1 MSKQEI
7 EEEKMSKTQNGVIIS
22 VYVESPKIRSPQRTR
37 TVAIKKST
45 NKPKSSSSSS
55 VSKKPQIAAR
65 KKGFDRRAQLLAYAR
80 ELRNAGSQ
88 EAQRPRK
95 NSRPKLKWLEQK
107 WKWLTIP
114 MSLCFPSRR
123 ILERTSSRWRYER
136 IPTEVYTENIV
147 DSSCGSKCIGGKK
160 RRATKRIKSHFVSK
174 LRCMLKELSCSC
186 KNI

>member
-1 MSKQEI
+1 
-7 EEEKMSKTQNGVIIS
+7 MSKTQNGVIIS

-37 TVAIKKST
+37 TVAIEKST
-45 NKPKSSSSSS
+45 NKPKSSSSS

-88 EAQRPRK
+88 EAQTPRK
-95 NSRPKLKWLEQK
+95 NLRPKLKK

-123 ILERTSSRWRYER
+123 ILERTGSRWRYER

-147 DSSCGSKCIGGKK
+147 DSSCGSECISGKK
-160 RRATKRIKSHFVSK
+160 RRAIKRIKSHFFSK

>member
-45 NKPKSSSSSS
+45 NKPKSSSSSPSS

-95 NSRPKLKWLEQK
+95 NLRPKLKTPKNPEA
-107 WKWLTIP
+107 
-114 MSLCFPSRR
+114 MSPQTR
-123 ILERTSSRWRYER
+123 SS
-136 IPTEVYTENIV
+136 
-147 DSSCGSKCIGGKK
+147 D
-160 RRATKRIKSHFVSK
+160 TKPNSGVKSFT
-174 LRCMLKELSCSC
+174 LSMICQ
-186 KNI
+186 

>member
-22 VYVESPKIRSPQRTR
+22 VYVESPKIGSPQRTR
-37 TVAIKKST
+37 TAAIKKST
-45 NKPKSSSSSS
+45 NKPKSSSSS

-88 EAQRPRK
+88 EAQRP
-95 NSRPKLKWLEQK
+95 KLKK

-147 DSSCGSKCIGGKK
+147 DSSCGSECISGKK
-160 RRATKRIKSHFVSK
+160 RRAIKRIKSHFFVKLSK

>member
-22 VYVESPKIRSPQRTR
+22 VYVESPKIQSPQRTR

-45 NKPKSSSSSS
+45 NKPKSSSSS

-95 NSRPKLKWLEQK
+95 NSRPKLKV
-107 WKWLTIP
+107 
-114 MSLCFPSRR
+114 
-123 ILERTSSRWRYER
+123 SSS
-136 IPTEVYTENIV
+136 N
-147 DSSCGSKCIGGKK
+147 SHMQCSKKF
-160 RRATKRIKSHFVSK
+160 HVN
-174 LRCMLKELSCSC
+174 CMHA
-186 KNI
+186 